1 MGNIPKCRRLAFLWL
16 VGWFC
21 PPAFSFFLL
30 ERVYCYYYDL
40 TFLGGESLDITSWY
54 WDINRPWGKKG
65 TYESRTML
73 LRHWRN
79 EHSFYHNMRCKKIKK
94 RRPLDIYCLNRLCF
108 ISLTGGRALTSCV
121 GSETR
126 RKSAGRCRR
135 HTKRKAEPIKSG
147 MSFSSVV
154 GRIESYLYGKRLVLV
169 CLLLLLLYECMY
181 YTYSCAH
188 LYVMRAVSFFLSL
201 CIQTPYK
208 KKQRSKKVGNA
219 DWWRSGYESLV
230 STLG

>member
-94 RRPLDIYCLNRLCF
+94 GGLWIY
-108 ISLTGGRALTSCV
+108 IVLTGYVLSLWQEGEPWRHVWDLKR
-121 GSETR
+121 GGNR
-126 RKSAGRCRR
+126 RGGVVDTHEK
-135 HTKRKAEPIKSG
+135 KSG
-147 MSFSSVV
+147 ADKIGYVFFFCGWSYRVISIWKTFGSCLSFFAFII
-154 GRIESYLYGKRLVLV
+154 R
-169 CLLLLLLYECMY
+169 MY
-181 YTYSCAH
+181 V
-188 LYVMRAVSFFLSL
+188 LYVFVRTFVCDARSLFFSFFMY
-201 CIQTPYK
+201 TDA
-208 KKQRSKKVGNA
+208 V
-219 DWWRSGYESLV
+219 
-230 STLG
+230 